1 MKRSLLWPRVAL
13 ALRGVLALV
22 LARELL
28 SADLAGALVA
38 ALFLALSFFHL
49 LAGGRLPA
57 FFGPLVTLV
66 TLLNG
71 LGFVFG
77 LFQWA
82 PFYDEVAHAVTIFAL
97 GLASFYL
104 VYRGAVV
111 AGRDGA
117 LATAVFGA
125 GTTAGAV
132 WEAAEWVPE
141 RLFGWEV
148 IYGLTDAMSDLIANG
163 VGAVAAAV
171 FAVVTS
177 RRERRANGG

>member
-1 MKRSLLWPRVAL
+1 MKRPLPWPRVAL

-22 LARELL
+22 LAWELL
-28 SADLAGALVA
+28 SADLAGALAA
-38 ALFLALSFFHL
+38 ALFLALSFVHL
-49 LAGGRLPA
+49 LAGGRLPD
-57 FFGPLVTLV
+57 FFGPLVALV

-77 LFQWA
+77 LFRWA
-82 PFYDEVAHAVTIFAL
+82 PFYDEVAHTTTIFAL

-111 AGRDGA
+111 TGRDGA
-117 LATAVFGA
+117 LASAVFGA
-125 GTTAGAV
+125 GAAAGAV

-148 IYGLTDAMSDLIANG
+148 IYGLSDAMTDLIANG

-177 RRERRANGG
+177 RQERRKIGG